1 MTPLERAARALYQ
14 RLGTEI
20 ADPENGGEDER
31 WPEFVDDARAV
42 LQAIRE
48 PSEAM
53 LPDPHDTSTPIYQAA
68 RLIDDDAASSADVFR
83 SAWQAMIDA
92 AMEEG

>member
-20 ADPENGGEDER
+20 ADPENLGEDER

-48 PSEAM
+48 PSDAM
-53 LPDPHDTSTPIYQAA
+53 L
-68 RLIDDDAASSADVFR
+68 DAAGKADPLECR
-83 SAWQAMIDA
+83 SGEWRAMIDA
-92 AMEEG
+92 AMEEQPPA